1 MANYTTKEEESQFTS
16 RATLIGLGTR
26 IERLGIMKIIGKK
39 VKIKQKT
46 EKDSPLDKIK
56 EA

>member
-1 MANYTTKEEESQFTS
+1 MANYSTSEQESQFTL

-26 IERLGIMKIIGKK
+26 IERLGIMETIGQK

-46 EKDSPLDKIK
+46 VKNSPLDKITG
-56 EA
+56 